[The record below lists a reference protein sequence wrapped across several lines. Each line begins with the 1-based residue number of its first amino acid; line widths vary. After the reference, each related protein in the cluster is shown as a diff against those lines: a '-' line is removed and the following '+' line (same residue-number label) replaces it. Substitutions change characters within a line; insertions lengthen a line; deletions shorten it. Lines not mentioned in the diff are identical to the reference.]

1 MFFCRNFCL
10 KQILKTLFRLPRTKE
25 YYKSPI
31 KNTTFEKYFL
41 FYFFLYHCTSLNKLL
56 FLLTKMYVIMM
67 SIILKTIRLTRIEK
81 NLTQEAV
88 AKKLNFTQSYYA
100 KMENGKAD
108 ITLCNLLKLI
118 EVLEVDYFIFQ
129 KRIER
134 RIQEND
140 I

>member
-1 MFFCRNFCL
+1 
-10 KQILKTLFRLPRTKE
+10 
-25 YYKSPI
+25 
-31 KNTTFEKYFL
+31 
-41 FYFFLYHCTSLNKLL
+41 
-56 FLLTKMYVIMM
+56 MYVIMI
-67 SIILKTIRLTRIEK
+67 SIILKTIRLSRIEK

-140 I
+140 F

>member
-1 MFFCRNFCL
+1 
-10 KQILKTLFRLPRTKE
+10 
-25 YYKSPI
+25 
-31 KNTTFEKYFL
+31 
-41 FYFFLYHCTSLNKLL
+41 
-56 FLLTKMYVIMM
+56 LLTKLYVIMM
-67 SIILKTIRLTRIEK
+67 SVILKTIRISRIEK
-81 NLTQEAV
+81 NLTQEVV

-108 ITLCNLLKLI
+108 ITLQNLLKLI

>member
-1 MFFCRNFCL
+1 M
-10 KQILKTLFRLPRTKE
+10 
-25 YYKSPI
+25 
-31 KNTTFEKYFL
+31 
-41 FYFFLYHCTSLNKLL
+41 
-56 FLLTKMYVIMM
+56 LTKLYVIMM
-67 SIILKTIRLTRIEK
+67 SVILKTIRISRLEK

-108 ITLCNLLKLI
+108 ITLQNLLKLI

>member
-1 MFFCRNFCL
+1 M
-10 KQILKTLFRLPRTKE
+10 
-25 YYKSPI
+25 
-31 KNTTFEKYFL
+31 
-41 FYFFLYHCTSLNKLL
+41 
-56 FLLTKMYVIMM
+56 LTKLYVIMM
-67 SIILKTIRLTRIEK
+67 SVILKTIRLSRIEK

-108 ITLCNLLKLI
+108 ITICNLLKLI

-140 I
+140 F